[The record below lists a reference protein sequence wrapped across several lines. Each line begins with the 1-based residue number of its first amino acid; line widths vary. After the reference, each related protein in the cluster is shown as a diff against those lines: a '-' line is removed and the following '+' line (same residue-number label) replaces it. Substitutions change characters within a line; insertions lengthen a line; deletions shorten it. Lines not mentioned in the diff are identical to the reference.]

1 VGADEGNHRRIN
13 RADLLEFKRRKDAER
28 RQMADELAVEG
39 QRLSREY
46 KLER

>member
-1 VGADEGNHRRIN
+1 
-13 RADLLEFKRRKDAER
+13 LEFKRRKDAER